1 LEIEPEPLWDDDAI
15 DRDTRHVLRSRVA
28 DRARETY
35 NNYTIRSFLMQIV

>member
-1 LEIEPEPLWDDDAI
+1 LEIEPEPLWDDDV

-35 NNYTIRSFLMQIV
+35 NNYTLTLKTLSL